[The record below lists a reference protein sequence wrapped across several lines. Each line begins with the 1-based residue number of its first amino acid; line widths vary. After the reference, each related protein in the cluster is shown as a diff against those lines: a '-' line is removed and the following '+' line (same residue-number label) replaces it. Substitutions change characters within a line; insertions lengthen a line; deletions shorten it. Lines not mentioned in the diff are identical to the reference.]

1 MIKFDLVEDRFSVND
16 TLSCKLSILVGV
28 DSFAYMVT
36 DDHNHI
42 KVIREYDFDKRLHR
56 HRWLDQT
63 LNADKWLQAGYSHTR
78 IAIDDSRMALSPK
91 RLFREEEKWSYL
103 AHLSSAA
110 AAPEVDVEE
119 VDGFGAVLVYS
130 VLPEIKQRLEQAF
143 PEAEWTHL
151 NACLLKALNQH
162 GQNQPGFHLWVLV
175 KDKQLKIMAFDRGA
189 LHFINSF
196 PFYSAHDFL
205 YYIMLVCQ
213 QVGVKPK
220 DTPLYL
226 AGRLMADSEIYRRLE
241 RYMPKLHFWVPP
253 TSLVLGDKVKALP
266 SYFFADLLATRQ
278 FG

>member
-28 DSFAYMVT
+28 DSFAYMVV

-91 RLFREEEKWSYL
+91 RLFREEEKRSYL

-151 NACLLKALNQH
+151 NACLLKAIDQH
-162 GQNQPGFHLWVLV
+162 G
-175 KDKQLKIMAFDRGA
+175 
-189 LHFINSF
+189 
-196 PFYSAHDFL
+196 
-205 YYIMLVCQ
+205 
-213 QVGVKPK
+213 
-220 DTPLYL
+220 
-226 AGRLMADSEIYRRLE
+226 
-241 RYMPKLHFWVPP
+241 
-253 TSLVLGDKVKALP
+253 
-266 SYFFADLLATRQ
+266 
-278 FG
+278 